1 MSISV
6 SKEFESITE
15 FKQELAKY
23 IKYYNHERIKEK
35 SRKNQGKI
43 KGNESSIVLGSF
55 PRGYLI
61 NRPF

>member
-23 IKYYNHERIKEK
+23 IKYYNHERIKE
-35 SRKNQGKI
+35 I

>member
-35 SRKNQGKI
+35 SRKNKR
-43 KGNESSIVLGSF
+43 K
-55 PRGYLI
+55 
-61 NRPF
+61 